1 MQDHAFL
8 CARENKIPC
17 GQEWKRRN
25 LFLTSPSFH
34 FIPIVHRSLL
44 GLTRTMKI
52 WSTRDTFTPEC
63 CSSHLCLCHAT
74 TQRGKKKRNT
84 DVFALLSFLPPQR
97 SASSPSVGKEHRP
110 ASFRKRLQ
118 VQERTSNG
126 DHP

>member
-1 MQDHAFL
+1 MPLLQNVAPPTSAFAVPL
-8 CARENKIPC
+8 HRE
-17 GQEWKRRN
+17 E
-25 LFLTSPSFH
+25 
-34 FIPIVHRSLL
+34 
-44 GLTRTMKI
+44 
-52 WSTRDTFTPEC
+52 
-63 CSSHLCLCHAT
+63 
-74 TQRGKKKRNT
+74 KKKRNT